1 MQKALT
7 HPETT
12 TLVKSTPN
20 YIHLAT
26 SENTRKAYRSDIAHF
41 ENWGGKLPANA
52 QMIVQYLEAHAPQLN
67 SRTLSR
73 RLVALKHWHTYQGFP
88 DPTTQ
93 PIVKKTLVGIARTH
107 GKPKQ
112 KALPITLAQIEMLHQ
127 HLNQEPSLTAIRDNA
142 LILIGFFGGLRRSE
156 LVSLHVEHCRFE
168 ERGLE
173 ILLPHSKTDQTHE
186 GQFVVIPYGSEK
198 LCPIKT
204 LKRWLT
210 ESQIQQGAIFR
221 RITQHEKMGLNAL
234 TPLAVNHILKKRTH
248 EIGLTETTLISSHSL
263 RRGLATAAA
272 RAGAPIHTIMRAG
285 RWKQTNTVMEYIEAT
300 ERFTDNAAAL
310 LLTNTTH
317 RK

>member
-73 RLVALKHWHTYQGFP
+73 RLVALKHWHTFQGFP

-93 PIVKKTLVGIARTH
+93 PIVKKTLIGIARTH

-112 KALPITLAQIEMLHQ
+112 KALPITLAQIEKLHQ
-127 HLNQEPSLTAIRDNA
+127 HLNSTVNLTALRDNA

-156 LVSLHVEHCRFE
+156 LVSLHIEHCRFE

-186 GQFVVIPYGSEK
+186 GQFVVIPFGNES
-198 LCPIKT
+198 LCPINT
-204 LKRWLT
+204 LKKWLN
-210 ESQIQQGAIFR
+210 ESNLKQGAIFR
-221 RITQHEKMGLNAL
+221 RITQHEKIGIHAL
-234 TPLAVNHILKKRTH
+234 TPLAVNHILKKRAA
-248 EIGLTETTLISSHSL
+248 EIGLAETALISSHSL

-300 ERFTDNAAAL
+300 DRFNDNAAAL
-310 LLTNTTH
+310 LLTDAAC